1 MAGIDTKV
9 KEIINTYSKEDY
21 LDGYIKNEFIAEDG
35 DADIYLKLTDKSTL
49 FDPRTINMQK
59 DLNYEIYDFVED
71 KSSMLDN
78 NVPIKLHIVGLD
90 LNKKEQNMVRHI
102 FREHFAIELYKT
114 QKIYIKY
121 KNKIIKLIFL
131 GIVFLISYAFLYVYT
146 KLDFFLEVFG
156 FLFSFSL
163 WEAFECMIYDYS
175 EIKEEREAVT
185 QNLLISIVF
194 DEK

>member
-1 MAGIDTKV
+1 MCPSFFM
-9 KEIINTYSKEDY
+9 INK
-21 LDGYIKNEFIAEDG
+21 
-35 DADIYLKLTDKSTL
+35 
-49 FDPRTINMQK
+49 
-59 DLNYEIYDFVED
+59 
-71 KSSMLDN
+71 
-78 NVPIKLHIVGLD
+78 
-90 LNKKEQNMVRHI
+90 
-102 FREHFAIELYKT
+102 
-114 QKIYIKY
+114 
-121 KNKIIKLIFL
+121 
-131 GIVFLISYAFLYVYT
+131 YAFLYVYT